1 MGIVNSKCGMIPVR
15 RIRAWFPVV
24 LASTFLDR
32 WECMLVS
39 RATRCRVENI
49 QKLLLQNILSVWL
62 YMCGFSDIQDP
73 LFSGLIFFVMFC
85 FSNICLF
92 GSVHVTS
99 NGKLWH
105 LRFKACFLLVHVW
118 KVPHLENEVTLI
130 RDFLLAQR
138 FSPRSNPFSFGLNRS
153 FLCVFVCVCF
163 CEHALNFLSRHLR
176 KS

>member
-1 MGIVNSKCGMIPVR
+1 
-15 RIRAWFPVV
+15 
-24 LASTFLDR
+24 
-32 WECMLVS
+32 MLVS

-99 NGKLWH
+99 NGKL
-105 LRFKACFLLVHVW
+105 
-118 KVPHLENEVTLI
+118 
-130 RDFLLAQR
+130 
-138 FSPRSNPFSFGLNRS
+138 
-153 FLCVFVCVCF
+153 
-163 CEHALNFLSRHLR
+163 
-176 KS
+176 